1 MKIDDISIAIIRD
14 LQDGR
19 KPYSKIA
26 ARLGLTENTVR
37 SRVRKMQKEGILQ
50 IAGLIDPAEIP
61 HHRIVMVGVKL
72 NTMNLVKKGEE
83 FSRLRG
89 VVSVGVVTGRFDLIV
104 TVLLKEGFGLLEF
117 YTKEVSRLDDVR
129 SVETFVVYK
138 GYNLKVPYIM

>member
-26 ARLGLTENTVR
+26 AKLGLTENTVR
-37 SRVRKMQKEGILQ
+37 SRVRKMQKEGVLQ
-50 IAGLIDPAEIP
+50 IAGLIDPAKIP

-83 FSRLRG
+83 FSRLHG
-89 VVSVGVVTGRFDLIV
+89 VVSVGVVTGRFDLMV

-117 YTKEVSRLDDVR
+117 YTEEVSRLDDVR

>member
-26 ARLGLTENTVR
+26 AKLGLTENTVR
-37 SRVRKMQKEGILQ
+37 SRVRKMQKEGVLQ
-50 IAGLIDPAEIP
+50 IAGLIDPAKIP

-83 FSRLRG
+83 FSRLQG

-117 YTKEVSRLDDVR
+117 YTEEVSRLDDVR